1 MDAVV
6 HLHLEEKGPMTRKR
20 TFAALVI
27 GLLTLVSFPGA
38 GSSAAAETVP
48 QPIAFSHKIHV
59 SGYQLNCRFC
69 HSSTNKSQFANLPP
83 VEKCMMCHRS
93 IATGNPEVKKVAQ
106 YWNAGKPIPW
116 NKVIDVPNHVYFPH
130 RKMVN
135 AGIPCLTCHP
145 GMDQAGTA
153 VQKLEFGMGFCMD
166 CHRKKK
172 VSIDCWT
179 GHY

>member
-1 MDAVV
+1 MA
-6 HLHLEEKGPMTRKR
+6 RKR
-20 TFAALVI
+20 TTAALALPIVSLALLFSA
-27 GLLTLVSFPGA
+27 GLLLAGA
-38 GSSAAAETVP
+38 ASAETVP

-59 SGYQLNCRFC
+59 TDYKLNCRFC
-69 HSSTNKSQFANLPP
+69 HSSANKSQYANLPS

-93 IATGNPEVKKVAQ
+93 IATDKPEVKKVAQ
-106 YWNAGKPIPW
+106 YWKEKKPIPW
-116 NKVIDVPNHVYFPH
+116 NKVIDFPNHSYFPH

-153 VQKLEFGMGFCMD
+153 EQKLEFGMGWCME

-172 VSIDCWT
+172 VTIDCWKC
-179 GHY
+179 HY